1 MTEYALAPSRKFT
14 ATSAQTPSAMLEQGV
29 LNAYRVRS
37 NGSMRHL
44 ELYPLASTAREAAE
58 WINDRVEM
66 DGASVQAVARELHVS
81 TPTVR
86 RYLEG
91 LALTEEIESGEWDDL
106 RFDSAGD
113 PAWLSP
119 TENEEEAI
127 SDQPICTCA
136 AEALGNNWHTPGC
149 PLAPAQAEEAT
160 PRASVRKCTVCSKVV
175 TDRNSAG
182 KQYRA
187 LGFKDMCVACYDAS
201 GLENEHSDG
210 HHVDDPNPECPQCK
224 DPQPVVKP
232 RTRRPARPVADVV
245 KAAGLPWPTDEE
257 RAAALADVP
266 GSQCEPMGTPAD
278 EVEAAL
284 AASVAQAQG
293 AALAVC
299 FCNNLPAHAPGAQG
313 CKNVAA
319 PVRRVRS
326 H

>member
-106 RFDSAGD
+106 RFNNAGD
-113 PAWLSP
+113 PVWLAP
-119 TENEEEAI
+119 TEDDEETVQGGSVALT
-127 SDQPICTCA
+127 CTCA
-136 AEALGNNWHTPGC
+136 AELLDQAVHE
-149 PLAPAQAEEAT
+149 PACAKYVPVAET
-160 PRASVRKCTVCSKVV
+160 PREAYE
-175 TDRNSAG
+175 A
-182 KQYRA
+182 
-187 LGFKDMCVACYDAS
+187 
-201 GLENEHSDG
+201 
-210 HHVDDPNPECPQCK
+210 
-224 DPQPVVKP
+224 

-266 GSQCEPMGTPAD
+266 GSQCEPVGTPAD
-278 EVEAAL
+278 EVRSVRPWRSASATTWARTVRVVCRAARTWPPPCAGS
-284 AASVAQAQG
+284 AATSRSRSSSPSPQVVG
-293 AALAVC
+293 A
-299 FCNNLPAHAPGAQG
+299 G
-313 CKNVAA
+313 
-319 PVRRVRS
+319 
-326 H
+326 

>member
-106 RFDSAGD
+106 RFNNAGD
-113 PAWLSP
+113 PVWLAP
-119 TENEEEAI
+119 TEDEEEI
-127 SDQPICTCA
+127 VQGGPVVLTCTCA
-136 AEALGNNWHTPGC
+136 AELLDQAVHE
-149 PLAPAQAEEAT
+149 PACAKYVPVAET
-160 PRASVRKCTVCSKVV
+160 PREAYE
-175 TDRNSAG
+175 A
-182 KQYRA
+182 
-187 LGFKDMCVACYDAS
+187 
-201 GLENEHSDG
+201 
-210 HHVDDPNPECPQCK
+210 
-224 DPQPVVKP
+224 

-266 GSQCEPMGTPAD
+266 GSQCEPVGTPAD
-278 EVEAAL
+278 EVEDAL

-299 FCNNLPAHAPGAQG
+299 FCNDLGAHRPGG
-313 CKNVAA
+313 MPSCKNVAA